1 MCKKRQISF
10 GTCTHGWI
18 WFWNLKSWKVIY
30 VLLNTQ
36 EQTRFIWDCSL
47 KINYK
52 MYFKK
57 DEQDRT
63 VVDDWEMGSIL
74 TSVDTTNNIA
84 LGA

>member
-1 MCKKRQISF
+1 
-10 GTCTHGWI
+10 
-18 WFWNLKSWKVIY
+18 
-30 VLLNTQ
+30 
-36 EQTRFIWDCSL
+36 
-47 KINYK
+47 

-63 VVDDWEMGSIL
+63 VVDNWEMGSIL